1 MTARTFS
8 SLFRSRALRA
18 AALALAISD
27 LSACNMLTRMS
38 EVGSGPQ
45 TSPIQNPTQKQGY
58 QPVSMPMPQPAPPP
72 QNANSL
78 WRPGARAF
86 FKDQRAKDVGDILTV
101 AVSIA
106 DSASVTTGLTNS
118 RSSTE
123 KAGSNT
129 TGSNITAL
137 GLEQQLAKILP
148 NINLA
153 SLADLGATSG
163 TTNSGNTTRA
173 ETITMSMA
181 AVITQVL
188 PNGNL
193 VISGRQE
200 FRVNYEMRELSIQ
213 GIIRPEDISSS
224 NSISSEKIAEA
235 RVYYGGRGMVSDLS
249 QPRYGQQ
256 IFDIIFPF

>member
-1 MTARTFS
+1 M
-8 SLFRSRALRA
+8 FRSHNLSKALRA
-18 AALALAISD
+18 VAMVAAMSE
-27 LSACNMLTRMS
+27 LSACNLLTRMS

-45 TSPIQNPTQKQGY
+45 SSPIQNPTQKAGY
-58 QPVSMPMPQPAPPP
+58 QPISMPMPQPAPPP

-101 AVSIA
+101 AVAIN
-106 DSASVTTGLTNS
+106 DNASLTSKLDNN
-118 RSSTE
+118 RSSSE

-129 TGSNITAL
+129 TGSNISAM
-137 GLEQQLAKILP
+137 GFEQQLAKILP
-148 NINLA
+148 QVNLA
-153 SLADLGATSG
+153 SLADLGATSKAQNNG
-163 TTNSGNTTRA
+163 KTERTEAINVT
-173 ETITMSMA
+173 MA

-224 NSISSEKIAEA
+224 NSVSSEKIAEA
-235 RVYYGGRGMVSDLS
+235 RVYYGGRGMVSDLT
-249 QPRYGQQ
+249 QPRYGQE